1 MKSIKPTTAL
11 LLGLIA
17 GFAVAINSF
26 YHLTFGDV
34 IYPGWQTTLKPA
46 ILSPK
51 FILSNMALI
60 VAGMAVARFIPFFKK
75 YFTMERLEV
84 MNTGLALA
92 GLAVCLVF
100 LWDVFVAS
108 FSGYVYEQMA
118 FNYRQYGSLWIAVTT
133 AVLGVLSTQLHWAG
147 KIRRNHWWTLAVAF
161 AVLIGSWLEAFGTG
175 AVRVTNW
182 WN

>member
-1 MKSIKPTTAL
+1 MKPATAL

-17 GFAVAINSF
+17 GFAIAVNSF
-26 YHLTFGDV
+26 WQFNATTSV
-34 IYPGWQTTLKPA
+34 VPGWHTTIQPGN
-46 ILSPK
+46 ISVK
-51 FILSNMALI
+51 FILANLALI

-92 GLAVCLVF
+92 GLAVCLDF

-118 FNYRQYGSLWIAVTT
+118 LNYRQYGSLWIAVTT